1 MEMQMEYIRKLP
13 EPQELMEQFHI
24 DDKVKAVKAKRDEEI
39 KNILTGQ
46 DDRFLLIIGPCSA
59 DNEPAVLDYI
69 HRLVKVQEQ
78 VKDKIFII
86 PRVYTSNPVPSAS
99 AIRACSISRTRKARR
114 TCWAASSPSVK

>member
-13 EPQELMEQFHI
+13 EPQELMEQFPI
-24 DDKVKAVKAKRDEEI
+24 DDKVKAIKAKRDEEI
-39 KNILTGQ
+39 KDILTGK
-46 DDRFLLIIGPCSA
+46 DNRFLLIIGPCSA

-86 PRVYTSNPVPSAS
+86 PRVYTSKP
-99 AIRACSISRTRKARR
+99 RTIGVGYKGMLHQ
-114 TCWAASSPSVK
+114 PDP

>member
-13 EPQELMEQFHI
+13 EPQELMEQFPI
-24 DDKVKAVKAKRDEEI
+24 DDKVKAIKAKRDEEI
-39 KNILTGQ
+39 KDILTGK
-46 DDRFLLIIGPCSA
+46 DNRFLLIIGPCSA

-86 PRVYTSNPVPSAS
+86 PR
-99 AIRACSISRTRKARR
+99 SIPANRYYRRRLQRHAPPARPGR
-114 TCWAASSPSVK
+114 QGRHAGRHHRHP